1 MVLIGVFV
9 THAVSGF
16 SLFEAVNGVLTEYG
30 HHPIQEWSFDFFFNS
45 ALVALELR
53 AAVMVF
59 TICQALLSV
68 NG

>member
-1 MVLIGVFV
+1 MEFC
-9 THAVSGF
+9 
-16 SLFEAVNGVLTEYG
+16 
-30 HHPIQEWSFDFFFNS
+30 FFNS